1 MEAHVNQDRTK
12 DTGKSTSPN
21 PQTPRQTSGAPPSKD
36 QVQGEGN
43 YDAAREFDAAERKW
57 VESGKVEAA
66 ARAAAPKSEA
76 ERQEMERAEEEAR
89 RRAKK

>member
-1 MEAHVNQDRTK
+1 MNQDRTK
-12 DTGKSTSPN
+12 DTGKSTSGN
-21 PQTPRQTSGAPPSKD
+21 AQTSRPASGATSGKD

-43 YDAAREFDAAERKW
+43 YSAAREFDAAERKW
-57 VESGKVEAA
+57 VESGKVDAA

-76 ERQEMERAEEEAR
+76 ERQEMERAEAEAR